1 MPISAR
7 KRCDAQ
13 SGSDD
18 LESTQVRRLRRRK
31 ALMKDESDM
40 DCWEPS
46 LQKRMRDA
54 DGRKKT

>member
-1 MPISAR
+1 M
-7 KRCDAQ
+7 
-13 SGSDD
+13 
-18 LESTQVRRLRRRK
+18 ESTQVRRLKRRK

-46 LQKRMRDA
+46 LQERMRDA